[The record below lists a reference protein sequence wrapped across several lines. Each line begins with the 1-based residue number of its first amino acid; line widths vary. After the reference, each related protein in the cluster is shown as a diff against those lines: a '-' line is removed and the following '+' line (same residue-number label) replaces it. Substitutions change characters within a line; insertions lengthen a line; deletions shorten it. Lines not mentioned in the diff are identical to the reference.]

1 MPSGALHPS
10 RLTAPPIQAAPVPNF
25 LHAVESILVTLWV
38 GGLWAI
44 GYLAAPLLFVT
55 LPDRMLAG
63 AAAGRLFTGIA
74 WIGLA
79 CAIVLL
85 VLRALRAGAAVWRDR
100 QSWLVAAMLVLTL
113 GGHFGVQPVLQR
125 LKDEVAPAPVME
137 SLNRD
142 AFGRW
147 HGVSSGLYLVQ
158 SLLGLAL
165 VVMRSRSIN

>member
-1 MPSGALHPS
+1 MSNLLNA
-10 RLTAPPIQAAPVPNF
+10 IEAA
-25 LHAVESILVTLWV
+25 AITLWV

-44 GYLAAPLLFVT
+44 GYLAAPLLFAT
-55 LPDRMLAG
+55 LPDRVLAG
-63 AAAGRLFTGIA
+63 VAAGRLFAGIA

-79 CAIVLL
+79 CALL
-85 VLRALRAGAAVWRDR
+85 LLGLRALRNGGPVLRDR
-100 QSWLVAAMLVLTL
+100 QSWLVAAMLALTL

-137 SLNRD
+137 SRNRE

-147 HGVSSGLYLVQ
+147 HGVSSGIYLVQ

-165 VVMRSRSIN
+165 VVIRARGAS